1 MTTDPDALPAAVHW
15 SEGMLLSPHHFQR
28 AALRCDVLPHYHAS
42 LASPFHW
49 GVVRFDRNPPPYG
62 TLLKISAVEAVLPDG
77 LVVSHPSPL
86 DSAALDLELD
96 LAKLLPDVE
105 QGKCTVYL
113 AVDRKEFARR
123 YDFNATES
131 VPDETTGKDHLD
143 ISVLR
148 PRLQLILAR
157 ELPSSYSG
165 FPVAKLTIEKGAVK
179 QLAYEPPRLRID
191 AASAIHKRCSAI
203 ASRLRHTAEARAARA
218 KNDLDERLL
227 VHGLFAALPPFEAL
241 LDCGVAHPFALYL
254 AATTLLGHLSA
265 AGVVPQRLKAYVHD
279 DLLASF
285 GAIEDAAD
293 DILRLTIKENWQS
306 YTFVRDDDEYRL
318 PVSEAW
324 LGHTIHLGIRVP
336 NGVSEN
342 DIDEWVRN
350 STIGL
355 GSDMDRLRSL
365 RVTGLQRHP
374 MRDDEL
380 RPAPG
385 CVFYTLTPP
394 ANFHAAA
401 GEQLVI
407 NDRGGTA
414 RRRPEEVTL
423 YVPMPE
429 AKSSNI
435 VRRD

>member
-1 MTTDPDALPAAVHW
+1 MTTDPNALPAAVHW

-28 AALRCDVLPHYHAS
+28 AAQRCDALPHYHAS

-49 GVVRFDRNPPPYG
+49 GVVRFERNQPLG
-62 TLLKISAVEAVLPDG
+62 TLLKIFAVEAVLPDG

-86 DSAALDLELD
+86 DQASLDLELD
-96 LAKLLPDVE
+96 LAKLQPDVE
-105 QGKCTVYL
+105 QGKRTVYL

-148 PRLQLILAR
+148 PRLQLVLAR

-165 FPVAKLTIEKGAVK
+165 FPVARLTIAEGVVK
-179 QLAYEPPRLRID
+179 QLPYEPPRLSVGSD
-191 AASAIHKRCSAI
+191 SVVHKRCSAI

-227 VHGLFAALPPFEAL
+227 VHGLVAALPPFEAL
-241 LDCGVAHPFALYL
+241 LDSGVAHPFALYL
-254 AATTLLGHLSA
+254 AAATLLGHLSA
-265 AGVVPQRLKAYVHD
+265 AGVVPQRLKAYIHD

-285 GAIEDAAD
+285 SAVEAAAD
-293 DILRLTIKENWQS
+293 DLLRRTIKENWQS
-306 YTFVRDDDEYRL
+306 FTFTRDDDEYRL
-318 PVSEAW
+318 AVSEAW
-324 LGHTIHLGIRVP
+324 VGRTIHLGIRVP

-365 RVTGLQRHP
+365 RVTGLRRHP
-374 MRDDEL
+374 MREDEL

-385 CVFYTLTPP
+385 CVFYTLETPP
-394 ANFHAAA
+394 GFRADA
-401 GEQLVI
+401 EDQLVI
-407 NDRGGTA
+407 HDRGGAA
-414 RRRPEEVTL
+414 RRRPEEVSL
-423 YVPMPE
+423 YVPLAD
-429 AKSSNI
+429 AKSDNI